1 MLDLTN
7 LKSEVVKGVLS
18 GIEKEG
24 PSFGFS
30 NITFPCPEMNL
41 LGLLDFVEGVPIA
54 YFKSREG
61 LLEIIGIGSTA
72 KFGENEKNEVE
83 KIINSNSDLKFF
95 TSLRFNP
102 DGEASSEWKALT
114 DYAFFLPMV
123 CWVKQEKNFYL
134 EVNFPNSL
142 RNMPHERA
150 EFIMA
155 LENHIDLTRSLS
167 SLREPISFKEHT
179 DVPSKDMWNSSINEC
194 LEILES
200 TPVDKV
206 VLARKRILN
215 LSTFNPVNYFQ
226 KLSEKSENSFLFFIK
241 LNDGQA
247 FFSLSPER
255 LFKKSN
261 DLLTIDSI
269 AGTRTRGFT
278 PQEDQILERELKSS
292 KKDLSEHRIVS
303 REIHNLLVDI
313 CDDISTPLLE
323 GILKQKYVQH
333 IQTIFNGKL
342 NREIGIFE
350 IIEKI
355 HPTPAV
361 GGFPRGAAKDIIKRL
376 ENFDRGL
383 YAGPIGIISKDMTE
397 LAVGIRSA
405 LLHDNKLHIFGGA
418 GIILGSTAE
427 KEWDET
433 LNKMRNFLE

>member
-1 MLDLTN
+1 
-7 LKSEVVKGVLS
+7 
-18 GIEKEG
+18 
-24 PSFGFS
+24 
-30 NITFPCPEMNL
+30 MNL
-41 LGLLDFVEGVPIA
+41 LGLLDFVEGVPMA
-54 YFKSREG
+54 YFKSKEG
-61 LLEIIGIGSTA
+61 SLEIIGIGSTA
-72 KFGENEKNEVE
+72 KFSENEKNEVE
-83 KIINSNSDLKFF
+83 KIISSNPNLKFF
-95 TSLRFNP
+95 TSLRFNSEEETS
-102 DGEASSEWKALT
+102 DEWKALT
-114 DYAFFLPMV
+114 EFAFFLPMV
-123 CWVKQEKNFYL
+123 CWVKHEKNFCL

-142 RNMPHERA
+142 RSMPHERA

-179 DVPSKDMWNSSINEC
+179 DVPSKDIWNSSINEC

-215 LSTFNPVNYFQ
+215 LSSFNPVNYFQ

-269 AGTRTRGFT
+269 AGTRTRGLT
-278 PQEDQILERELKSS
+278 HQDDQILERELKSS

-303 REIHNLLVDI
+303 REIHNLLVEI

-333 IQTIFNGKL
+333 IQTIFSGKL

-383 YAGPIGIISKDMTE
+383 YAGPIGIISKDLTE

>member
-1 MLDLTN
+1 MLDLTK
-7 LKSEVVKGVLS
+7 LKSEVVKGILNTL
-18 GIEKEG
+18 ENEG

-30 NITFPCPEMNL
+30 NISFTCPEMNL
-41 LGLLDFVEGVPIA
+41 LSLLDFVDGVPTA
-54 YFKSREG
+54 YFRSREG
-61 LLEIIGIGSTA
+61 SLEIIGIGSTA
-72 KFGENEKNEVE
+72 KFTENEKNEVE
-83 KIINSNSDLKFF
+83 KILNSNPNLKFF

-102 DGEASSEWKALT
+102 EEEASSEWKSLT
-114 DYAFFLPMV
+114 EFAFFLPMV
-123 CWVKQEKNFYL
+123 SWVKQEKNFYL
-134 EVNFPNSL
+134 EVNFLNSL
-142 RNMPHERA
+142 RVMPNDRA
-150 EFIMA
+150 EFILA
-155 LENHIDLTRSLS
+155 LENHLDLTRSLS

-179 DVPSKDMWNSSINEC
+179 DVPSKDIWNSSINEC
-194 LEILES
+194 LEILETTS
-200 TPVDKV
+200 MDKV

-215 LSTFNPVNYFQ
+215 LSSFNPVNYFQ
-226 KLSEKSENSFLFFIK
+226 KLGEKSENSFLFLLK

-255 LFKKSN
+255 LFNKSN
-261 DLLTIDSI
+261 DFLTIDSI
-269 AGTRTRGFT
+269 AGTRTRGLT
-278 PQEDQILERELKSS
+278 HREDQLLERELKSS

-303 REIHNLLVDI
+303 REIHDLLVDL
-313 CDDISTPLLE
+313 CEDISTPLLE

-333 IQTIFNGKL
+333 LQTTFSGKL

-361 GGFPRGAAKDIIKRL
+361 GGFPRGAAKDVIKRL

-383 YAGPIGIISKDMTE
+383 YAGPIGLISKDLTE

-433 LNKMRNFLE
+433 FNKMRNFLE